1 MAWWN
6 DLGDAWDAVKDW
18 GKRTRDYSNPLYW
31 GRRAADGVTE
41 LTDAAGVTNV
51 GGQEEAYDEAQE
63 TLQEQMASADAT
75 YGQMAGMIGQNRQA
89 IADIIGPE
97 SVSAYKEMVANITPY
112 NYTAPYDPIANYQ
125 FERDPSKYL
134 DPNAD
139 YVIQQS
145 VDAALQGMSGMGGL
159 TGGAAA
165 RALQAEASAKAGEL
179 YGDAWDRMMDATSQE
194 YGRMK
199 DAVTAEQFNRS
210 QMMEADKW
218 KAGEMGDLFG
228 SYVGNLQGGNEDL
241 INLLNAQMQTNAT
254 LAQAMSQLGI
264 DQANLPTG
272 VQQLAGIFGDI
283 AGGIGA
289 ISK

>member
-6 DLGDAWDAVKDW
+6 DLGDAWDAAKDW

-31 GRRAADGVTE
+31 GRKAADGVTE
-41 LTDAAGVTNV
+41 LTDAAGITNV

-63 TLQEQMASADAT
+63 TLKEQMSAADTT
-75 YGQMAGMIGQNRQA
+75 YGQMADMIGQNRQA

-97 SVSAYKEMVANITPY
+97 S
-112 NYTAPYDPIANYQ
+112 IANYKNMVQGLSPTTYAASYEPVSKFQ

-179 YGDAWDRMMDATSQE
+179 YGDAWDRMMEATNQE
-194 YGRMK
+194 YNRAK
-199 DAVTAEQFNRS
+199 DEVSAEQFSRS
-210 QMMEADKW
+210 QMLEADKF
-218 KAGEMGDLFG
+218 KTEQMGDLFG
-228 SYVGNLQGGNEDL
+228 SYIGNLQGGNEDL

-272 VQQLAGIFGDI
+272 VQQLLGMAGDAASIYGNL
-283 AGGIGA
+283 
-289 ISK
+289 K